1 MSENVVTPALSA
13 DDRVKALFA
22 KLQAKKA
29 EVAGAERPVYITGG
43 QFRYSTNSPSGT
55 IDITVERNILKLK
68 EIWMFLNERASHNA
82 PANEFFGINEPFTWQ
97 NFTVEEW
104 ENDLK
109 TRANFIQL
117 KERKAELAELE
128 ARINKVVS
136 PELRRQMEMDAIE
149 AELGK

>member
-1 MSENVVTPALSA
+1 MKETETTPALTA

-29 EVAGAERPVYITGG
+29 EVTGAERPVYITGG

-68 EIWMFLNERASHNA
+68 EIWMFLKERSSHNDA
-82 PANEFFGINEPFTWQ
+82 ANTFFTLNEPFTWQ

-149 AELGK
+149 AELSK

>member
-1 MSENVVTPALSA
+1 MKETELIPALTA
-13 DDRVKALFA
+13 DDRVLALFA
-22 KLQAKKA
+22 NLQAKKA

-55 IDITVERNILKLK
+55 IDITVERNISKLK

-82 PANEFFGINEPFTWQ
+82 PANEFFGIQDPFKWQ

-104 ENDLK
+104 ERDLK

-117 KERKAELAELE
+117 KERKAELQVLE
-128 ARINKVVS
+128 DRINRVVS

-149 AELGK
+149 AELSK